1 MSKVIYTF
9 IIEVEDKTSTSKKFK
24 NFILNFISELPRFT
38 MWSKTSKDGI
48 KLINLVNVRV
58 VIEHEKIDT
67 KMSKEEFKNY
77 IEDGKT

>member
-38 MWSKTSKDGI
+38 M
-48 KLINLVNVRV
+48 
-58 VIEHEKIDT
+58 
-67 KMSKEEFKNY
+67 
-77 IEDGKT
+77 